1 MFRILNSPGTMFFYV
16 PTTRQW
22 FISSTLEHPR
32 FQCLSACFAILSP
45 QHCVSI
51 FPLAL
56 LFLNWFK
63 VFKLMWNFQTSLKL
77 NMLKSAIDSGNIKQ
91 NSEIIW
97 QMFFKG
103 HCDLQV
109 CGSRCTFSL
118 SLSEWRYFQK
128 KNCTVLNLSLHLVC
142 FEKLCTYSSC
152 MHKQRQLTRH

>member
-1 MFRILNSPGTMFFYV
+1 MVMTNIILYIGV
-16 PTTRQW
+16 
-22 FISSTLEHPR
+22 HVV
-32 FQCLSACFAILSP
+32 FQF
-45 QHCVSI
+45 

-63 VFKLMWNFQTSLKL
+63 VFKLMWNFRTSLKL

-118 SLSEWRYFQK
+118 SLSERRYFQK
-128 KNCTVLNLSLHLVC
+128 KLYSTEFISALGLLWKIVYIQ
-142 FEKLCTYSSC
+142 FMYAQAETTY
-152 MHKQRQLTRH
+152 KALIP

>member
-1 MFRILNSPGTMFFYV
+1 MIVIHGDDKYYIVYWWT
-16 PTTRQW
+16 
-22 FISSTLEHPR
+22 
-32 FQCLSACFAILSP
+32 C
-45 QHCVSI
+45 CVSI

-109 CGSRCTFSL
+109 CRSRCTFSL

-128 KNCTVLNLSLHLVC
+128 KTVQYWIY
-142 FEKLCTYSSC
+142 LCTWFALKNCVHTVHVCTSRDNLQGINTIII
-152 MHKQRQLTRH
+152 HVR

>member
-1 MFRILNSPGTMFFYV
+1 
-16 PTTRQW
+16 
-22 FISSTLEHPR
+22 
-32 FQCLSACFAILSP
+32 
-45 QHCVSI
+45 
-51 FPLAL
+51 
-56 LFLNWFK
+56 
-63 VFKLMWNFQTSLKL
+63 MWNFQTSLKL

-128 KNCTVLNLSLHLVC
+128 KLYSTEFISALGLLWKIVYIQ
-142 FEKLCTYSSC
+142 FMYAQAETTY
-152 MHKQRQLTRH
+152 KALIP